1 MPSGNVPPPTQH
13 PDEPEFVCIPVNREW
28 IPILL
33 GALQPLKYPEYWS
46 GTLEENRGARKDFG
60 LLLDQIMQAE
70 ACNMQKCCVEPTV
83 IQRVNPDTGSVEIS
97 YDGGA
102 TYEPSP
108 NTIQKLI
115 VTPTPPVTSGVS
127 ATKCDAAQN
136 AQTQIED
143 WIAHVTTAFG
153 VATSLVEF
161 ATAVAS
167 AILDAVLV
175 ILSGGELTAAQALII
190 PIIGAICA
198 AVWTAGE
205 SLFNDYWTSE
215 NKDIIFCALF
225 CNIGDDGT
233 FTDTQFSSFWHQC
246 QGDLPVGIARELFL
260 GFMSSIGKQG
270 LNAMTSSG
278 IAADS
283 DCSSCPC
290 APCVDKFQQGVPSP
304 NFGGSLVGVGTVVDS
319 GDDFFTVASVDRGDG
334 QQVIYISA
342 INGDDCCNIQR
353 EFVGTPPD
361 STISFATDCGT
372 VASYSNMVENDLL
385 PNPHCCTG
393 IGLQMTPGTNW
404 QVKFTFID
412 GC

>member
-70 ACNMQKCCVEPTV
+70 ACNMQKCCVEPTI
-83 IQRVNPDTGSVEIS
+83 IQRVNPDTGNVEIS
-97 YDGGA
+97 YDNGA
-102 TYEPSP
+102 TFEPSP
-108 NTIQKLI
+108 NTVQKLI
-115 VTPTPPVTSGVS
+115 VTPTPPVTSGIS

-143 WIAHVTTAFG
+143 WIAHVTSAFG
-153 VATSLVEF
+153 VATSIVEF

-175 ILSGGELTAAQALII
+175 ILSAGELTAAQALII

-205 SLFNDYWTSE
+205 SLFTDYWTSE
-215 NKDIIFCALF
+215 NKKIIFCALY
-225 CNIGDDGT
+225 CHIGDDGT
-233 FTDTQFSSFWHQC
+233 FNDTQFSAFWHEAQAN
-246 QGDLPVGIARELFL
+246 LPVGIARELFL
-260 GFMSSIGKQG
+260 GFMSSVGRQG
-270 LNAMTSSG
+270 VNAMTSSG

-283 DCSSCPC
+283 DCSDCCPSCSGMWDVYDETHGTITSRDDTQITIDATLAGGNYYVILSTMAADTCCIPLGYDILSGSVTQTGNLSWTTC
-290 APCVDKFQQGVPSP
+290 GTTPVEGVPQFSFGLFGWDQEINYMQVQSASP
-304 NFGGSLVGVGTVVDS
+304 FTLQFNF
-319 GDDFFTVASVDRGDG
+319 AS
-334 QQVIYISA
+334 
-342 INGDDCCNIQR
+342 
-353 EFVGTPPD
+353 
-361 STISFATDCGT
+361 
-372 VASYSNMVENDLL
+372 
-385 PNPHCCTG
+385 
-393 IGLQMTPGTNW
+393 
-404 QVKFTFID
+404 
-412 GC
+412 